1 MVTVRAQ
8 AGGSGGERALVIVKP
23 DAVQRG
29 LVGEIIARLER
40 KGLKVVALKMLQV
53 TEAQARAL
61 YSVHQGKHFYEPL
74 VRFILS
80 GPVVVAAVEAQGACA
95 VVRRLLGAT
104 DSAEAAPGTIRG
116 DLALSHRFN
125 LVHASDS
132 PETARTE
139 LDIFFRPEELLAY
152 ERTLEGWFY
161 DYSTGEPI

>member
-1 MVTVRAQ
+1 MTTAD
-8 AGGSGGERALVIVKP
+8 ERALVIIKP

-40 KGLKVVALKMLQV
+40 KGLKIVALKMLQV
-53 TEAQARAL
+53 TETQARAL
-61 YSVHQGKHFYEPL
+61 YRVHRGKHFYEPL

-80 GPVVVAAVEAQGACA
+80 GPVVAAVLEAKEACA
-95 VVRRLLGAT
+95 VVRRVLGAT
-104 DSAEAAPGTIRG
+104 NSAEAAPGTIRG

-139 LDIFFRPEELLAY
+139 LDIFFSPEELLSY
-152 ERTLEGWFY
+152 ERTLEGWYY